1 MRGHFGCLL
10 VLKYQSRASWPKPC
24 SPSMWISCPPPGGT
38 EQSHSSAKWTELG
51 TWPGDQ
57 VSNTSNSSWCVRER
71 RGKGVC
77 VGRRRSL
84 AEEPGVQIQ
93 ANYAYNLAQTIN
105 VLEPSLLSPHKCS
118 FLMLWRWGYALFRK
132 HVAPGI
138 LGSVPHSSPSPSLW
152 YCDSHPL
159 LCNRLRNGAWWTPQT
174 QWYPG
179 NYLSLW
185 KCQGLNVWRVLIAF
199 EFY

>member
-1 MRGHFGCLL
+1 MRGHFGGLL
-10 VLKYQSRASWPKPC
+10 VLNYQSRASWPKPC

-38 EQSHSSAKWTELG
+38 EQSHSRAKWTELG
-51 TWPGDQ
+51 TWPGHQ
-57 VSNTSNSSWCVRER
+57 VSNIWAAL
-71 RGKGVC
+71 G
-77 VGRRRSL
+77 
-84 AEEPGVQIQ
+84 
-93 ANYAYNLAQTIN
+93 
-105 VLEPSLLSPHKCS
+105 VLERGEEKMRVSGGEGHWEKNLEFKSRQTMLTILPKPSMLSQHKCS

-138 LGSVPHSSPSPSLW
+138 LGSVPHSSLSHPLW

-159 LCNRLRNGAWWTPQT
+159 LCNRLQNGALWTPQT